1 MTTCNRP
8 RPQSD
13 FLTANAL
20 QLVILRIA
28 RAMVKGFQDSGIFYF
43 GKGMWIFLL
52 YRVLRNSSRNLLRVI
67 FTRGNFF
74 VYFLK
79 HGFAWRNPVAP

>member
-67 FTRGNFF
+67 FTHGNFF
-74 VYFLK
+74 DYFVA
-79 HGFAWRNPVAP
+79 HRFAGCRPVSA